1 MSLSMKL
8 EQILVQKLVSSQ
20 AKKFQEKRFS
30 NKVRIV
36 LARIAR
42 LRKSMLRLLIL
53 GKTAANNEK
62 LQVPNFLTYSRE
74 VLQAK
79 TMGNSK
85 NNRKKLLIQNSV
97 SVSPNR
103 HRKDQI
109 SHHKIDMRVAMM
121 TAVFFFFFCFF
132 FNIFE

>member
-20 AKKFQEKRFS
+20 AKKFQEKKFS
-30 NKVRIV
+30 SKVRIV

-42 LRKSMLRLLIL
+42 LRKSMLRLLIW
-53 GKTAANNEK
+53 GKTATNNEK

-74 VLQAK
+74 VLQTK

-85 NNRKKLLIQNSV
+85 NNRKKLLFQNSV

-103 HRKDQI
+103 TEPSVLAI
-109 SHHKIDMRVAMM
+109 IM
-121 TAVFFFFFCFF
+121 
-132 FNIFE
+132 